1 MKCQSAVADD
11 DQAFF
16 WAVLATLTLT
26 WGYFRLPET
35 KDRTFG
41 EMDILVS
48 YFATKTIS
56 HPGADLFLQF
66 QKGVSARKTAKA
78 TVTEEDVNLTKHADT
93 SEPVR
98 EKTSE

>member
-1 MKCQSAVADD
+1 MKCQFAVADD

-48 YFATKTIS
+48 
-56 HPGADLFLQF
+56 
-66 QKGVSARKTAKA
+66 
-78 TVTEEDVNLTKHADT
+78 
-93 SEPVR
+93 
-98 EKTSE
+98 